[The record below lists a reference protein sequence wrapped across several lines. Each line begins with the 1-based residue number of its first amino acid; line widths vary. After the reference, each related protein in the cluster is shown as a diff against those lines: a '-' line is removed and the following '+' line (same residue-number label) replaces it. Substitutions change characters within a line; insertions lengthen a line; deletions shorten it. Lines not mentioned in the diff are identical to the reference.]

1 MQVFLS
7 FVLISLTG
15 ILFQGCGSG
24 SKVEAPVTPD
34 ADVHTWLPLELGGH
48 NIEVQVAITH
58 GEQRRGLMFRDSLGA
73 HQGMLFVY
81 RQPQAMSFWMAN
93 TRIHL
98 DIGFFD
104 VDGVLQEVHQMV
116 AGDTTP
122 TQSMGNNL
130 SFALEMNRGWFA
142 ANNVSVGAQLDIGK
156 LAQALR
162 RRGVD
167 PREFGLHTR

>member
-1 MQVFLS
+1 MHALFSLVLLS
-7 FVLISLTG
+7 LSG

-24 SKVEAPVTPD
+24 QKADTAQPAD
-34 ADVHTWLPLELGGH
+34 ADIHTWLPLRVGDRD
-48 NIEVQVAITH
+48 IEVQIAITH

-104 VDGVLQEVHQMV
+104 QQGVLQEVHQMV
-116 AGDTTP
+116 AGDTNP
-122 TQSMGNNL
+122 TQSVGQQL

-142 ANNVSVGAQLDIGK
+142 ANGVRVGAQLDTAL
-156 LAQALR
+156 LAEALR
-162 RRGVD
+162 RRGVS
-167 PREFGLHTR
+167 PRDFGL